1 MRLTPYLGKPK
12 LWFRMNAALQ
22 HETLTRS
29 VEDYLKAIYRL
40 SPQGRPAATSEIAQR
55 LELSP
60 ASVSGM
66 VKRLSEQG
74 LLEHVPYKGVQLTP
88 EGRRA
93 ALRMLRRH
101 RLIEAYLVAFLGY
114 TWDTVHAEA
123 ERLEHAVSDALV
135 DRMAAVLG
143 HPAVDP
149 HGDPIPTSEGDILEL
164 ATTPLSEVPTGATAE
179 ICQVEEGQP
188 DRLRYI
194 ASIGLRPGVPVTV
207 VDRQPFQGPI
217 TIAVDGDT
225 HVIGHELAQVVRC
238 AADKQA

>member
-1 MRLTPYLGKPK
+1 
-12 LWFRMNAALQ
+12 MNAALQ

-40 SPQGRPAATSEIAQR
+40 SPQGRPASTSDIAQR

-114 TWDTVHAEA
+114 TWDTVHEEA
-123 ERLEHAVSDALV
+123 ERLEHAVSDKLV

-143 HPAVDP
+143 HPTVDP

-164 ATTPLSEVPTGATAE
+164 ASTPLAEVPAGATVE
-179 ICQVEEGQP
+179 VRQVEEGQP

-194 ASIGLRPGVPVTV
+194 ASIGLRPGVQVTV

-217 TIAVDGDT
+217 TIAVEGRSL
-225 HVIGHELAQVVRC
+225 VVGHELARVVRC
-238 AADKQA
+238 ATDEQA